1 MPPIPVKQPKTAKP
15 LPLEATLK
23 DLSNMHSRNIDLSVL
38 LDQPAQA
45 VSLSDQ
51 SRINASVA
59 EQGDR
64 VEDVRAHYRKSR
76 RVSHRAHVVYT
87 SRHDAMIMYIYRFSR
102 DKRDSASDLDAFMSY
117 GGGGYYGDGGGF
129 LSGSQVGGGSQGSPS
144 GGKARNVNQSL
155 RPVTIRQI
163 YTAEQTHSDADY
175 IIDNSE
181 TTQITL
187 VAQVVAANKQATNI
201 TYKLNDGTA
210 EIKAKH
216 WLENSEE
223 EPIGHGQNEH
233 VYIRVVGTLKTFS
246 GERQINALTRWQA
259 CVDPMEIYY
268 HLIEAQ
274 LVHLHYTRRANI
286 ASGAVS
292 AGAPAASAY
301 QAGGKG
307 CYLAETT
314 LSFNTLYSGRSTI
327 QVCKFPP
334 LQRRI
339 LEVLEQL
346 MPQHEQG
353 VHVTTIANGL
363 NVQASIDEIGATM
376 EKLAEEGHIYATM
389 DDEHFAI
396 S

>member
-1 MPPIPVKQPKTAKP
+1 
-15 LPLEATLK
+15 
-23 DLSNMHSRNIDLSVL
+23 
-38 LDQPAQA
+38 
-45 VSLSDQ
+45 
-51 SRINASVA
+51 
-59 EQGDR
+59 
-64 VEDVRAHYRKSR
+64 
-76 RVSHRAHVVYT
+76 
-87 SRHDAMIMYIYRFSR
+87 
-102 DKRDSASDLDAFMSY
+102 MSY

-246 GERQINALTRWQA
+246 GERQINAVHTRLV
-259 CVDPMEIYY
+259 VDPMEIYY

-307 CYLAETT
+307 QQSKFA
-314 LSFNTLYSGRSTI
+314 N
-327 QVCKFPP
+327 FPP

>member
-1 MPPIPVKQPKTAKP
+1 M
-15 LPLEATLK
+15 
-23 DLSNMHSRNIDLSVL
+23 LSILR
-38 LDQPAQA
+38 
-45 VSLSDQ
+45 
-51 SRINASVA
+51 
-59 EQGDR
+59 G
-64 VEDVRAHYRKSR
+64 
-76 RVSHRAHVVYT
+76 
-87 SRHDAMIMYIYRFSR
+87 HDAMIMYIYRFSR
-102 DKRDSASDLDAFMSY
+102 DKRDSASDLDACVDSQVKGTIGY

-246 GERQINALTRWQA
+246 GERQINAVHTRLV
-259 CVDPMEIYY
+259 VDPMEIYY

-307 CYLAETT
+307 QQSKFA
-314 LSFNTLYSGRSTI
+314 N
-327 QVCKFPP
+327 FPP

>member
-51 SRINASVA
+51 SEESVKRSQDFVKSVRNSLQLDASVA

-64 VEDVRAHYRKSR
+64 VEDVRA
-76 RVSHRAHVVYT
+76 ALQEIE
-87 SRHDAMIMYIYRFSR
+87 AG
-102 DKRDSASDLDAFMSY
+102 Y

-246 GERQINALTRWQA
+246 GERQINAVHTRLV
-259 CVDPMEIYY
+259 VDPMEIYY

-307 CYLAETT
+307 QQSKFA
-314 LSFNTLYSGRSTI
+314 N
-327 QVCKFPP
+327 FPP

>member
-1 MPPIPVKQPKTAKP
+1 
-15 LPLEATLK
+15 
-23 DLSNMHSRNIDLSVL
+23 
-38 LDQPAQA
+38 
-45 VSLSDQ
+45 
-51 SRINASVA
+51 
-59 EQGDR
+59 
-64 VEDVRAHYRKSR
+64 
-76 RVSHRAHVVYT
+76 
-87 SRHDAMIMYIYRFSR
+87 
-102 DKRDSASDLDAFMSY
+102 MSY
-117 GGGGYYGDGGGF
+117 GGGGFYGDGGGF
-129 LSGSQVGGGSQGSPS
+129 LSGSQVGGDSQGSPS
-144 GGKARNVNQSL
+144 GGKARNANQSL
-155 RPVTIRQI
+155 RAITIRQI
-163 YTAEQTHSDADY
+163 YTAEQTHSDADFV
-175 IIDNSE
+175 IDGSD
-181 TTQITL
+181 TTQVTL

-216 WLENSEE
+216 WLDNSEE
-223 EPIGHGQNEH
+223 EAIGHGQNEH

-246 GERQINALTRWQA
+246 GERQINAVHTRL
-259 CVDPMEIYY
+259 VTDPMEIYY

-274 LVHLHYTRRANI
+274 LVHLYYTRGETA
-286 ASGAVS
+286 AAPGAVS
-292 AGAPAASAY
+292 AAAPAASAY
-301 QAGGKG
+301 QAGSKG
-307 CYLAETT
+307 QQSKFA
-314 LSFNTLYSGRSTI
+314 
-327 QVCKFPP
+327 KFPP